1 MSDSSRPHGLQ
12 PTRLLHP
19 WDFPGKSTGVG
30 CHCLLHLTTYL
41 HVNATKLIVYLLLEA
56 LGTHFSEPTKCGSED
71 INCYNYQHIFDPL
84 PTQRRE
90 SLLCCSL
97 DPSRGLWAPDQIYGP
112 GQWFP
117 WWFTIHHPQCS
128 MGNSC
133 SLPDHIWKRSSKYQ
147 TYLHPFDKQVNP
159 F

>member
-97 DPSRGLWAPDQIYGP
+97 DPSRGLWAPDRSMALDNGFH
-112 GQWFP
+112 GGSRSTTLSAP
-117 WWFTIHHPQCS
+117 WETPVRF
-128 MGNSC
+128 
-133 SLPDHIWKRSSKYQ
+133 Q
-147 TYLHPFDKQVNP
+147 TTSGRGAPSIKHTCTPLINR
-159 F
+159 